1 MKIHSPF
8 PFSHYRVRIQPF
20 FRFPISDFRLTLYTL
35 YFTLYT
41 FSCTSAPDRLGNLDL
56 AKWRSDRGGCK
67 EVRKT
72 LEGDFRKI
80 ESEILGKPIDE
91 IGELFGKP
99 DIHQL
104 GGRNQKFYVYFLEK
118 GVHCD
123 DITQKSTAQK
133 VILRFNAVGLLSE
146 ITFQAQPL

>member
-1 MKIHSPF
+1 MKIRF
-8 PFSHYRVRIQPF
+8 PFSVFRSRVAVRRSCVLLCLLPF
-20 FRFPISDFRLTLYTL
+20 ALCPL
-35 YFTLYT
+35 
-41 FSCTSAPDRLGNLDL
+41 SCTSPPDQIGNLDL

-67 EVRKT
+67 EVRKV

-91 IGELFGKP
+91 IGEMFGKP

-123 DITQKSTAQK
+123 DITQKSAAQK

>member
-1 MKIHSPF
+1 L
-8 PFSHYRVRIQPF
+8 V
-20 FRFPISDFRLTLYTL
+20 
-35 YFTLYT
+35 
-41 FSCTSAPDRLGNLDL
+41 
-56 AKWRSDRGGCK
+56 KWRSDRGGCK
-67 EVRKT
+67 DVRKT
-72 LEGDFRKI
+72 LTGDFSKI

-118 GVHCD
+118 GVHCN
-123 DITQKSTAQK
+123 DITQKSDSQK

-146 ITFQAQPL
+146 ITFQERPL

>member
-1 MKIHSPF
+1 MKIYF
-8 PFSHYRVRIQPF
+8 PFSVFAI
-20 FRFPISDFRLTLYTL
+20 PISKAFGRGIH
-35 YFTLYT
+35 FTFYILFITVYT
-41 FSCTSAPDRLGNLDL
+41 FSCSSPPDRIGNLDL

-67 EVRKT
+67 GVRKT
-72 LEGDFRKI
+72 MEGDFRKI

-91 IGELFGKP
+91 IGEMFGRP

-104 GGRNQKFYVYFLEK
+104 GGRSQKFYVYFWEK

-123 DITQKSTAQK
+123 DITQKSSAQK

-146 ITFQAQPL
+146 ITFQARPL